1 MGGIELILS
10 LIVIVALIGAFFG
23 FFALR
28 SATRQGHRA
37 RAGED
42 SGRPLYDAPHPEQAE
57 RERGTLFPP
66 TSA

>member
-10 LIVIVALIGAFFG
+10 LVVIVGLIAAVFG

-37 RAGED
+37 RARQD
-42 SGRPLYDAPHPEQAE
+42 DGRPLYDAPHAEQAE

-66 TSA
+66 ASA

>member
-1 MGGIELILS
+1 MGGIGLILILVIIVG
-10 LIVIVALIGAFFG
+10 LIAAVFG

-37 RAGED
+37 QARQD
-42 SGRPLYDAPHPEQAE
+42 DGRPLYDAPHPEQAE

-66 TSA
+66 ASA